1 MRPSDCKEQPLPF
14 KLYVITDRKLFPDRE
29 SMLLHFKKLALG
41 LKPGTLAVQ
50 VREKDLNLAELLDL
64 TVRIHEAIFPSKIF
78 VNSRWDVALAANA
91 DGVHLAESADGPA
104 CVANNYPKMIGVSCH
119 SLERLHSLAGIA
131 NDNRVFATFSPIFET
146 PSKLAY
152 GAPQGISKLCQAVRE
167 SPVPIVALGGIDFDT
182 APLLKDCKIGGI
194 AVIRAI
200 LEVEDPVYAANKLL
214 ELAGLT

>member
-1 MRPSDCKEQPLPF
+1 MRPSDCKKQPLPF

-50 VREKDLNLAELLDL
+50 VREKDLNLEELLDL

-91 DGVHLAESADGPA
+91 DGVHLAESADDPA
-104 CVANNYPKMIGVSCH
+104 YVANNYPKMIGVSCH

-131 NDNRVFATFSPIFET
+131 HDNRVFATFSQSLRRLPNWPTVPHKEF
-146 PSKLAY
+146 PN
-152 GAPQGISKLCQAVRE
+152 CVRLFAITCTN
-167 SPVPIVALGGIDFDT
+167 SGLGWD
-182 APLLKDCKIGGI
+182 
-194 AVIRAI
+194 
-200 LEVEDPVYAANKLL
+200 
-214 ELAGLT
+214 